1 MCGLGSDGTHGLSSP
16 GPQPDPALRPLQ
28 PSHHAHNQQASQGGL
43 SSASHLL
50 AVSTAEDWLAL
61 IPSMLRQL
69 AGNSAVPNQRE
80 ALFKLQKMALC
91 APADAPVW
99 AQHFEHALEAVLR
112 AVQNP
117 DDKLRELAIGCLK
130 DVLRSQPQR
139 FKAFTEH
146 VLLRLLATGRDLSR
160 EVAVA
165 AEEAL
170 EVLLSLSDAHRC
182 MAVLVPVVMKEGP
195 PTLQLAV
202 RLQSKLVPRFSQLQL
217 LAILPQVLPPL
228 FEAFKNPNADV
239 RKAVVFGLVD
249 MYMVLGEQLTPHLA
263 VLSTSQLKLVT
274 IYINRT
280 AKARADRSASSPEGA
295 MAALQ

>member
-1 MCGLGSDGTHGLSSP
+1 MHVLITAMP
-16 GPQPDPALRPLQ
+16 G
-28 PSHHAHNQQASQGGL
+28 
-43 SSASHLL
+43 
-50 AVSTAEDWLAL
+50 
-61 IPSMLRQL
+61 ILRQL
-69 AGNSAVPNQRE
+69 AANAALTTQRE
-80 ALFKLQKMALC
+80 ALFKLQKMMLV
-91 APADAPVW
+91 APTEAPVW
-99 AQHFEHALEAVLR
+99 SHHFEHALEAVLR
-112 AVQNP
+112 GVQHA
-117 DDKLRELAIGCLK
+117 DEKQRELAMVCVKDLLK
-130 DVLRSQPQR
+130 AQPQR

-146 VLLRLLATGRDLSR
+146 VLLRLLAVGRDASR
-160 EVAVA
+160 DVAVA

-170 EVLLSLSDAHRC
+170 EMLLGMSDAHRC
-182 MAVLVPVVMKEGP
+182 MAVLVPVVMKEPP

-239 RKAVVFGLVD
+239 RKAVVFCLVD

-280 AKARADRSASSPEGA
+280 AKARADRTASPPSGGSV
-295 MAALQ
+295 QVS